1 MVKIAVIMLEYNE
14 IKPGKYIVHN
24 GEPYEV
30 IFSHVARTQQRKPQN
45 QTKLRSLISGRVVS
59 ISFHA
64 ADKVDEADISKRPIK
79 FIYANKGEYVF
90 SEANDPS
97 KRFNLSESLVG
108 TQVKFL
114 KGNTIVDVLTFNADD
129 EDEQKI
135 IGVKLPIKVELRVTE
150 APPSIKGDTAQGGT
164 KQVTLETGA
173 TVNTPLFIKEGDV
186 IRVNTET
193 GEYVERV

>member
-1 MVKIAVIMLEYNE
+1 MFEYNE

-24 GEPYEV
+24 GEPFEV

-64 ADKVDEADISKRPIK
+64 ADKVEEADISKRPIK

-97 KRFNLSESLVG
+97 KRFNLSEGLIG
-108 TQVKFL
+108 AQAKFL
-114 KGNTIVDVLTFNADD
+114 KGNTLVDVLTFNADD

-135 IGVKLPIKVELRVTE
+135 IGVKLPIKIELRVKE
-150 APPSIKGDTAQGGT
+150 APPAIKGDTAQGGS
-164 KQVTLETGA
+164 KQVILETGA
-173 TVNTPLFIKEGDV
+173 AVNTPLFVKEGDV
-186 IRVNTET
+186 VRVNTET
-193 GEYVERV
+193 GEYVERVS

>member
-1 MVKIAVIMLEYNE
+1 MLEYNE

-24 GEPYEV
+24 GEPFEV

-59 ISFHA
+59 VSFHA

-90 SEANDPS
+90 SEVSDPS
-97 KRFNLSESLVG
+97 KRFNLSESLIG
-108 TQVKFL
+108 TQAKFL

-135 IGVKLPIKVELRVTE
+135 IGVKLPIKIELKVTE

-173 TVNTPLFIKEGDV
+173 TVNTPLFVKEGDI